1 MQLARGF
8 YKTIA
13 RLESMPEAHAL
24 DDDKELAR
32 KGIRKCY
39 YRRYKIYFY
48 IDESAKKVY
57 VLRVLHMLV
66 DAKPKLIL
74 ERTYQHKKAH
84 LPLGALFCASI
95 AALLPHEEVSRICNI
110 QKHARSPLTAG
121 HASAG
126 TGEYE
131 EQNGTAKEQYGVD
144 DGLSEDMQRADHR
157 GHSEDKQ
164 DVEQVGADGIA
175 QRQPAV
181 SLFRGNDGGHQLRQ
195 GGADGDNGQSDEIL
209 ADTKIRSYDA
219 GFIYHQIPTEDNGSQ
234 TSGNIQKAA
243 GQGEDL
249 AGFALFSVFPG
260 RIDHKSEIYDHA
272 QQQDSAF
279 NAA

>member
-1 MQLARGF
+1 M
-8 YKTIA
+8 YKVQILPKAEEDIST
-13 RLESMPEAHAL
+13 
-24 DDDKELAR
+24 
-32 KGIRKCY
+32 
-39 YRRYKIYFY
+39 
-48 IDESAKKVY
+48 KK
-57 VLRVLHMLV
+57 
-66 DAKPKLIL
+66 
-74 ERTYQHKKAH
+74 RTS
-84 LPLGALFCASI
+84 PRCAFLCACI
-95 AALLPHEEVSRICNI
+95 AALLPHEEISRICNI

-126 TGEYE
+126 TGKYE
-131 EQNGTAKEQYGVD
+131 EQNGTAKEQYSVD

-175 QRQPAV
+175 QRKSAV

-195 GGADGDNGQSDEIL
+195 GGADGDNGQSDEVL
-209 ADTKIRSYDA
+209 TDTEIRSDDA
-219 GFIYHQIPTEDNGSQ
+219 GFIYHEITTEDNGSQ

-249 AGFALFSVFPG
+249 AGFSLFSVFPG
-260 RIDHKSEIYDHA
+260 RIDHKSQIYDHA
-272 QQQDSAF
+272 KQQDCTL

>member
-1 MQLARGF
+1 M
-8 YKTIA
+8 Y
-13 RLESMPEAHAL
+13 
-24 DDDKELAR
+24 
-32 KGIRKCY
+32 
-39 YRRYKIYFY
+39 
-48 IDESAKKVY
+48 
-57 VLRVLHMLV
+57 
-66 DAKPKLIL
+66 
-74 ERTYQHKKAH
+74 KKAH

-131 EQNGTAKEQYGVD
+131 EQNGTAKEQYSVD

-219 GFIYHQIPTEDNGSQ
+219 GFIYHQIPTEDNGSE

-243 GQGEDL
+243 GKREDL

-260 RIDHKSEIYDHA
+260 RIDHKSQIYDHA
-272 QQQDSAF
+272 KQQDCTL

>member
-1 MQLARGF
+1 MA
-8 YKTIA
+8 K
-13 RLESMPEAHAL
+13 S
-24 DDDKELAR
+24 
-32 KGIRKCY
+32 
-39 YRRYKIYFY
+39 
-48 IDESAKKVY
+48 SAATASGEISATNN
-57 VLRVLHMLV
+57 LN
-66 DAKPKLIL
+66 
-74 ERTYQHKKAH
+74 KKAH

-144 DGLSEDMQRADHR
+144 DRLSEDMQRADHR

-175 QRQPAV
+175 QRQSAV

-195 GGADGDNGQSDEIL
+195 GGAQGHE
-209 ADTKIRSYDA
+209 
-219 GFIYHQIPTEDNGSQ
+219 
-234 TSGNIQKAA
+234 
-243 GQGEDL
+243 GQGNDGL
-249 AGFALFSVFPG
+249 
-260 RIDHKSEIYDHA
+260 RHA
-272 QQQDSAF
+272 QPLGDESAVVHQQVGPHGDEGRADDQQHNPKYQRQ
-279 NAA
+279 NAP

>member
-1 MQLARGF
+1 MA
-8 YKTIA
+8 K
-13 RLESMPEAHAL
+13 S
-24 DDDKELAR
+24 
-32 KGIRKCY
+32 
-39 YRRYKIYFY
+39 
-48 IDESAKKVY
+48 SAATASGEISATNN
-57 VLRVLHMLV
+57 LN
-66 DAKPKLIL
+66 
-74 ERTYQHKKAH
+74 KKAH

-110 QKHARSPLTAG
+110 QKHARSPLTAC

-175 QRQPAV
+175 QRQSAV

-195 GGADGDNGQSDEIL
+195 GGADGDNGQSDEVLTDTEFVAMMHALSTTRSPPKITAARPPAIYKRLRGRERIL
-209 ADTKIRSYDA
+209 
-219 GFIYHQIPTEDNGSQ
+219 PGSP
-234 TSGNIQKAA
+234 SS
-243 GQGEDL
+243 
-249 AGFALFSVFPG
+249 LFF
-260 RIDHKSEIYDHA
+260 RAE
-272 QQQDSAF
+272 
-279 NAA
+279 

>member
-1 MQLARGF
+1 MRF
-8 YKTIA
+8 
-13 RLESMPEAHAL
+13 
-24 DDDKELAR
+24 
-32 KGIRKCY
+32 
-39 YRRYKIYFY
+39 F
-48 IDESAKKVY
+48 SA
-57 VLRVLHMLV
+57 
-66 DAKPKLIL
+66 A
-74 ERTYQHKKAH
+74 
-84 LPLGALFCASI
+84 I

-144 DGLSEDMQRADHR
+144 DGLSEDMQRADYR

-164 DVEQVGADGIA
+164 DVEQVGTDGIA
-175 QRQPAV
+175 QRQSTV

-195 GGADGDNGQSDEIL
+195 GGADGDNSQSDEVL
-209 ADTKIRSYDA
+209 TDTEIRSDDA
-219 GFIYHQIPTEDNGSQ
+219 RFIHDEITTEDNGSQ

-243 GQGEDL
+243 WKREDL

-260 RIDHKSEIYDHA
+260 RIDHKSQIYDHA
-272 QQQDSAF
+272 KQ
-279 NAA
+279 

>member
-1 MQLARGF
+1 M
-8 YKTIA
+8 YKVQILPKAEEDIST
-13 RLESMPEAHAL
+13 
-24 DDDKELAR
+24 K
-32 KGIRKCY
+32 
-39 YRRYKIYFY
+39 
-48 IDESAKKVY
+48 SAPP
-57 VLRVLHMLV
+57 LRC
-66 DAKPKLIL
+66 A
-74 ERTYQHKKAH
+74 
-84 LPLGALFCASI
+84 FCASI

-181 SLFRGNDGGHQLRQ
+181 SLFVATMEVTSSGREVPMAIMVSPMKFWLTPKFVAMMQALSTTRSPPKITAARPPAIYKRLRGR
-195 GGADGDNGQSDEIL
+195 ERIL
-209 ADTKIRSYDA
+209 
-219 GFIYHQIPTEDNGSQ
+219 PGSP
-234 TSGNIQKAA
+234 SS
-243 GQGEDL
+243 
-249 AGFALFSVFPG
+249 LFSG
-260 RIDHKSEIYDHA
+260 QNRS
-272 QQQDSAF
+272 
-279 NAA
+279 

>member
-1 MQLARGF
+1 M
-8 YKTIA
+8 Y
-13 RLESMPEAHAL
+13 
-24 DDDKELAR
+24 
-32 KGIRKCY
+32 
-39 YRRYKIYFY
+39 
-48 IDESAKKVY
+48 
-57 VLRVLHMLV
+57 
-66 DAKPKLIL
+66 
-74 ERTYQHKKAH
+74 KKAH

-195 GGADGDNGQSDEIL
+195 GGSHCHDCKSDQHR
-209 ADTKIRSYDA
+209 T
-219 GFIYHQIPTEDNGSQ
+219 
-234 TSGNIQKAA
+234 
-243 GQGEDL
+243 
-249 AGFALFSVFPG
+249 
-260 RIDHKSEIYDHA
+260 HA
-272 QQQDSAF
+272 E
-279 NAA
+279 

>member
-1 MQLARGF
+1 M
-8 YKTIA
+8 YKVQI
-13 RLESMPEAHAL
+13 L
-24 DDDKELAR
+24 
-32 KGIRKCY
+32 
-39 YRRYKIYFY
+39 
-48 IDESAKKVY
+48 
-57 VLRVLHMLV
+57 
-66 DAKPKLIL
+66 PKAEEDIS
-74 ERTYQHKKAH
+74 TQKAH

>member
-1 MQLARGF
+1 M
-8 YKTIA
+8 YKVQILPKAEEDICT
-13 RLESMPEAHAL
+13 
-24 DDDKELAR
+24 K
-32 KGIRKCY
+32 
-39 YRRYKIYFY
+39 
-48 IDESAKKVY
+48 SAPP
-57 VLRVLHMLV
+57 LRC
-66 DAKPKLIL
+66 A
-74 ERTYQHKKAH
+74 
-84 LPLGALFCASI
+84 FCASI

-181 SLFRGNDGGHQLRQ
+181 SLFV
-195 GGADGDNGQSDEIL
+195 ATMEV
-209 ADTKIRSYDA
+209 
-219 GFIYHQIPTEDNGSQ
+219 
-234 TSGNIQKAA
+234 TS
-243 GQGEDL
+243 
-249 AGFALFSVFPG
+249 SG
-260 RIDHKSEIYDHA
+260 REVPMAIMVSPMKFWLTPNS
-272 QQQDSAF
+272 
-279 NAA
+279 

>member
-1 MQLARGF
+1 MQHTEAR
-8 YKTIA
+8 TQ
-13 RLESMPEAHAL
+13 P
-24 DDDKELAR
+24 
-32 KGIRKCY
+32 
-39 YRRYKIYFY
+39 
-48 IDESAKKVY
+48 
-57 VLRVLHMLV
+57 
-66 DAKPKLIL
+66 
-74 ERTYQHKKAH
+74 
-84 LPLGALFCASI
+84 
-95 AALLPHEEVSRICNI
+95 PHC
-110 QKHARSPLTAG
+110 G

-209 ADTKIRSYDA
+209 ADTKIRSDDA
-219 GFIYHQIPTEDNGSQ
+219 RFIHDEITAEDNGSE

-243 GQGEDL
+243 GKREDL

-260 RIDHKSEIYDHA
+260 RIDHKSQIYDHA
-272 QQQDSAF
+272 KQQDCTL